1 MEKISLENMTTEEI
15 NNLSY
20 QCEKILRD
28 RREKEA
34 KKLIENFHKA
44 YDELSKN
51 RIGIDVVDNY
61 EGDEIEIENFDNFQ
75 FTY

>member
-1 MEKISLENMTTEEI
+1 MEKINLENMTTEEI

-34 KKLIENFHKA
+34 KKLIENFRKA
-44 YDELSKN
+44 YNELSKN
-51 RIGIDVVDNY
+51 RIEIDVVDNY

>member
-1 MEKISLENMTTEEI
+1 MEKINLEDMTTEEI

-20 QCEKILRD
+20 QCEKILHD

-51 RIGIDVVDNY
+51 RIRINAVDSY
-61 EGDEIEIENFDNFQ
+61 DGESIEIENFDDFH